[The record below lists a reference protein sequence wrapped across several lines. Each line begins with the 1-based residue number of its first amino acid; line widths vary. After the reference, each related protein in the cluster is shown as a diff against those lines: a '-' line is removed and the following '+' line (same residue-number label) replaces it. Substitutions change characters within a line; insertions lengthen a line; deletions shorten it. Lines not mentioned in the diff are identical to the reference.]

1 MPLHLYEII
10 NMMKS
15 KNGDEV
21 FEKVTEILN
30 RIGVS
35 VYNADGSVKDFYTVV
50 CEVAE
55 VWSKEK

>member
-15 KNGDEV
+15 KNGDEM

-35 VYNADGSVKDFYTVV
+35 VYNADGTVKDFYTVI
-50 CEVAE
+50 CEVVE
-55 VWSKEK
+55 VWNKE